1 MSCDEL
7 FTKRGLTDDGEEMFA
22 DIDPDG
28 YKVGQFPIR
37 VKCFKKNGM
46 PKIDQ

>member
-7 FTKRGLTDDGEEMFA
+7 LTKRGLTNYDEKIFA

-28 YKVGQFPIR
+28 YKVGKFPIR
-37 VKCFKKNGM
+37 VRCFKERGGCARN
-46 PKIDQ
+46 

>member
-7 FTKRGLTDDGEEMFA
+7 FAKRGLTDDNEEIFA

-28 YKVGQFPIR
+28 YKVGKFPIR
-37 VKCFKKNGM
+37 VRCFKQGGGYESKL
-46 PKIDQ
+46 

>member
-7 FTKRGLTDDGEEMFA
+7 FTKRGITDDGEEMFA

-28 YKVGQFPIR
+28 YMVGQFPIR
-37 VKCFKKNGM
+37 VRCFKKIGM
-46 PKIDQ
+46 E

>member
-7 FTKRGLTDDGEEMFA
+7 FAKRGLTDGDEEIFA

-28 YKVGQFPIR
+28 YKVGKFPIR
-37 VKCFKKNGM
+37 VTCFRKDGM
-46 PKIDQ
+46 PKIGP